1 MSGQLLIAPEWLGRS
16 GLWQVDA
23 KGKRKPVD
31 SDDVGLSDALAD
43 RLESWMD
50 AFDAI
55 YDEANEAASDF
66 ASDAE
71 RAAWEAEGAVLAAA
85 IAAELGPD
93 WHVAHDFTAWRR
105 TIKA

>member
-1 MSGQLLIAPEWLGRS
+1 MSGQLLIAPEWLGKS
-16 GLWQVDA
+16 GLWQIDA

-31 SDDVGLSDALAD
+31 ADDLGLSDELAD

-50 AFDAI
+50 TFDAI

-66 ASDAE
+66 AGEPE
-71 RAAWEAEGAVLAAA
+71 RGAWEAEGTALAAA
-85 IAAELGPD
+85 IATELGSD
-93 WHVAHDFTAWRR
+93 WQITQDLNGWRR